1 MYPVEAAK
9 MAAIL
14 GETKSTYASEEPGRH
29 HKPRPSASTIDSTIT
44 HPGSVKIN
52 VQGAFIVN
60 EDSALANGSAED
72 GAHHETTDIRLPNH
86 TAVVSH
92 VAVDVCRSWLSI
104 ATSNRRTYA
113 DLRVIDWG
121 IPRQACLLLPRT
133 GVCGTGG

>member
-1 MYPVEAAK
+1 

-14 GETKSTYASEEPGRH
+14 GESKSSYASEEPARH

-92 VAVDVCRSWLSI
+92 VAVDVC
-104 ATSNRRTYA
+104 NR
-113 DLRVIDWG
+113 G
-121 IPRQACLLLPRT
+121 FQ
-133 GVCGTGG
+133 